1 MQAQFRPLSSLSP
14 LRRVARVLT
23 VLVGSS
29 LLMLILLV
37 SGTSPKLKQ
46 PQLRPAADPSQSNT
60 PPPVA
65 PLSANDPSH
74 LETAANYLKSGHI
87 LALSV
92 EKPNETVYSLV
103 ADATNA
109 TAAQLL
115 SRYQGEDDA
124 IYIKS
129 IEDVRRLTLADT
141 CVDDGVLAQ
150 LLGGGATVRLKLKQG
165 SGISPSAYSSGSAS
179 SSTSPVD
186 VRIPTTGESSAVGFY
201 VVTIVVFTS
210 IVIGL
215 LLLSSPT
222 LLLLCSSYTRTLHSN
237 ADETTLML
245 ARVDIRTARRHRPHM
260 LYACMGTAVA
270 SVVHNKLHECEPH
283 AIVVLAILDFMQR
296 LCDLAEKPLMAVAA
310 TSYRYDRTM
319 PSHNK
324 AIKYDKAA
332 YDKGT
337 VESAA
342 REKARYDRATYDKT
356 SDNDNPPRHLLPE
369 YPPQTLSQHPQPC
382 KDNDETMR
390 LSANI
395 RNDIRDAPPTPV
407 VLLGSEREGTAPEE
421 LATIVDFV
429 GAKKS
434 KEYRMK
440 QEGTFATDIRALL
453 EKHHGLLDSDQ
464 NDARRVAAG

>member
-186 VRIPTTGESSAVGFY
+186 VRIPTT
-201 VVTIVVFTS
+201 
-210 IVIGL
+210 
-215 LLLSSPT
+215 
-222 LLLLCSSYTRTLHSN
+222 
-237 ADETTLML
+237 
-245 ARVDIRTARRHRPHM
+245 
-260 LYACMGTAVA
+260 
-270 SVVHNKLHECEPH
+270 
-283 AIVVLAILDFMQR
+283 DFMQR

-440 QEGTFATDIRALL
+440 QVHTASGHRVFPIPHATLL
-453 EKHHGLLDSDQ
+453 TQVHAHW
-464 NDARRVAAG
+464 R